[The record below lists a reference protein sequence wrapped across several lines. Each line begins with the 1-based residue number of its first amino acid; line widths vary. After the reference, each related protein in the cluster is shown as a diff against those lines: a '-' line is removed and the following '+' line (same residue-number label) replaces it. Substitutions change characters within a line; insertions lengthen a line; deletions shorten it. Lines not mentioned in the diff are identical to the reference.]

1 MRKLSLCLLIFLS
14 FPAGAALA
22 ESSYVGMIPVDNQK
36 LQAVN
41 RSKESSSFRPISS
54 WVGERFIFLPKQMAL
69 QRFGYPNFQI
79 GDELYKPPSY
89 SEYVGRIAKVVS
101 LQEVCNHWDVELEM
115 EDNGQRVS
123 ASARSGG
130 IDGVAPVAD
139 IEDARDRWLG
149 KTLWY
154 KKTWLERYNEDTGEV
169 YSVHIRKNSQVKV
182 IDIRAGWKH
191 ATPVRFILQTGTGKE
206 GYVDMAWSGTN
217 CYDYDRRYC
226 DTFET
231 SFFTQDPAKSSK
243 SAKDCEPENLHHL
256 QRTMYVPAARQG
268 G

>member
-1 MRKLSLCLLIFLS
+1 MRKLSLCILIFLS

-22 ESSYVGMIPVDNQK
+22 EGPYLGMIPVDNQK
-36 LQAVN
+36 LQAVTRN
-41 RSKESSSFRPISS
+41 KDSSSFRPISS
-54 WVGERFIFLPKQMAL
+54 WLGKRFIFLPKQTTL
-69 QRFGYPNFQI
+69 QRFGYQNFQI
-79 GDELYKPPSY
+79 GDDLYESPSY
-89 SEYVGRIAKVVS
+89 NEYVGRIAKVVS

-139 IEDARDRWLG
+139 IEDAHNRWLG

-191 ATPVRFILQTGTGKE
+191 ATPVRFILQTATGKE
-206 GYVDMAWSGTN
+206 GYIDMAWSGTN

-231 SFFTQDPAKSSK
+231 SFFTQDPAKFSK
-243 SAKDCEPENLHHL
+243 LAKKL
-256 QRTMYVPAARQG
+256 
-268 G
+268 